1 MDDATWE
8 LANGAK
14 VPSFNTR
21 EFYLDVGSA
30 FLSSLAHKTSSAAP
44 SSLGEVAD
52 WKIIGVQAADFS
64 LKAVAEGT
72 TPTPPTANP
81 VGKAE
86 YNADGS
92 KLTVLVY
99 DTTTKDA
106 AGAESKLYIDGSAVT
121 GGIFTLGTS
130 GGPSSY
136 VLSGTAGDYTSSTVV
151 GWETN
156 SVSGFASA
164 LKAEY
169 ISHSD
174 WNDYALGVTAKANLD
189 VYLSSYIVNTH
200 KEGDPLTKLNTFTQ
214 DISESLKPLEARM
227 NLYSS
232 LTRFFDLAGNTG
244 FRDGSPR

>member
-1 MDDATWE
+1 MDQLSGSLKYKADNSAASLNQTELKALKMDDATWE

-92 KLTVLVY
+92 KLTVFVY
-99 DTTTKDA
+99 DTTTTDA
-106 AGAESKLYIDGSAVT
+106 AGAESK
-121 GGIFTLGTS
+121 
-130 GGPSSY
+130 
-136 VLSGTAGDYTSSTVV
+136 
-151 GWETN
+151 
-156 SVSGFASA
+156 A
-164 LKAEY
+164 L
-169 ISHSD
+169 H
-174 WNDYALGVTAKANLD
+174 
-189 VYLSSYIVNTH
+189 
-200 KEGDPLTKLNTFTQ
+200 
-214 DISESLKPLEARM
+214 
-227 NLYSS
+227 
-232 LTRFFDLAGNTG
+232 
-244 FRDGSPR
+244 